1 LRFDCSQEAFVEF
14 ASTLALIVLGACML
28 LGFAGFAW
36 ISVKERERRA
46 AVLAAA
52 LSIASSSPFFILAV
66 AAHQQ
71 TKLLA
76 LGIAAAVALLS
87 FVLFWLPVG
96 RIPSLDDVP
105 TKCFDERDIV
115 FSRARLEPGSQR
127 YEDYYR
133 AHPEKKV
140 SDDHFRQLPGLMS
153 MRAQE
158 ANAWAF
164 ASAEASFSFTE
175 ALREEV
181 TGPTGD
187 GIHQLPPPAMTDAVK
202 SLARYYGARTV
213 GIAKLQPYH
222 LYSHIGRGSGTYGAP
237 IELSHRYAI
246 AFTVEMDY
254 EMMGPAPKAVTVM
267 ESARQYV
274 EAAKIALQLCTW
286 LRYLGHPARAHID
299 GNYRVIAPL
308 VARDAG
314 LGEIGRMGLL
324 ITPELG
330 PRVRLGVV
338 TTDLELI
345 PDERLDGRAIIDFC
359 SICRKCAENCPSRS
373 IPFNDRREIDGA
385 YRWRIDADTCF
396 HYWNVVGTDCGRC
409 MTVCPFSHP
418 DNLVH
423 NLVRWFI
430 ARSGVARRVSLWLD
444 DLFYGRNP
452 APRPEPQWIPPA
464 QTGTE

>member
-1 LRFDCSQEAFVEF
+1 MEF
-14 ASTLALIVLGACML
+14 ATTLALIVLGACML

-36 ISVKERERRA
+36 VSMKEQERRA
-46 AVLAAA
+46 VFIAAA
-52 LSIASSSPFFILAV
+52 LSIIGSLPFFMLGVLA
-66 AAHQQ
+66 ALEI
-71 TKLLA
+71 KLLA
-76 LGIAAAVALLS
+76 LGIAIAMVILDL
-87 FVLFWLPVG
+87 VLFLLPVG
-96 RIPSLDDVP
+96 RLSALNDLP
-105 TKCFDERDIV
+105 TRRFDERDIV
-115 FSRARLEPGSQR
+115 FARARLDPGSRR

-133 AHPEKKV
+133 EHPEKKA
-140 SDDHFRQLPGLMS
+140 SDDHFRKLPGLMS
-153 MRAQE
+153 LHAQE
-158 ANAWAF
+158 ANLWAF

-181 TGPTGD
+181 TGSTGEVVR
-187 GIHQLPPPAMTDAVK
+187 QLPPPAMTETVK

-213 GIAKLQPYH
+213 GIARLQPYH

-237 IELSHRYAI
+237 IELSHLYAI

-254 EMMGPAPKAVTVM
+254 GMMGPAPKAATVM

-274 EAAKIALQLCTW
+274 EAAKVAIQLCNW

-299 GNYRVIAPL
+299 GNYRLIAPL

-345 PDERLDGRAIIDFC
+345 PDERLDGQAVIDFC
-359 SICRKCAENCPSRS
+359 RICRKCAENCPSRS
-373 IPFNDRREIDGA
+373 ISFEDRQEIDGA

-396 HYWNVVGTDCGRC
+396 QYWNVVGTDCGRC

-418 DNLVH
+418 DNLAH
-423 NLVRWFI
+423 NLVRW
-430 ARSGVARRVSLWLD
+430 AVSRSGIARRVSLWLD
-444 DLFYGRNP
+444 DLFYGRIPTPRLSP
-452 APRPEPQWIPPA
+452 AWIPAAGDDP
-464 QTGTE
+464 